1 MSNSC
6 LSHERHSDI
15 NTINKCTE
23 SDDRKVAMFDELN
36 RCTCCAENSMLRTK
50 LLQYEATIAS
60 LEAFVKSIVSK
71 QEVIL
76 CEVDRL
82 RKLTEFDFKD
92 QESPEDVVENPG
104 QSGDEN
110 DSISIGNFD
119 DEIGAWQTPHSVM
132 GMSVPSNPTISQAAS
147 PVISLDT
154 CPATSQPSS
163 DSEED
168 SFQDLMILAMYT
180 NSDTESDAN

>member
-6 LSHERHSDI
+6 LSHVRHSDI

-36 RCTCCAENSMLRTK
+36 RCACCAENSMLRNK
-50 LLQYEATIAS
+50 LLQYEATISS

-104 QSGDEN
+104 QNGDEN
-110 DSISIGNFD
+110 DTISIGDFEA
-119 DEIGAWQTPHSVM
+119 EIGAWQTPFM

-147 PVISLDT
+147 PVISLAAS
-154 CPATSQPSS
+154 PATSQPSS
-163 DSEED
+163 DAEED
-168 SFQDLMILAMYT
+168 SFQDLILAMYT
-180 NSDTESDAN
+180 NSDIESDAN